1 MPELPGGTV
10 TFVITDI
17 EGSTL
22 LWERDHQAM
31 SGVVARHPDL
41 PATFPP
47 LRSLG
52 TSPHNLPRQPTPFL
66 GREQQ
71 VNEVADLLRRE
82 HVTLVTL
89 IGPGGT
95 GKTRLALQAAA
106 EVLGDFPDGVFFV
119 PLAPLTDTALVLPA
133 IPTTLGLREESGQPL
148 IDRLRDALAAR
159 AALLVLDNREHRAE
173 AAPAIGHLLG
183 LAPRLK
189 VAGHEPIA
197 RVRRGVGARG
207 KPAVGSGDR
216 RGRWR
221 ARGDGAGRPWSA

>member
-1 MPELPGGTV
+1 M
-10 TFVITDI
+10 
-17 EGSTL
+17 
-22 LWERDHQAM
+22 
-31 SGVVARHPDL
+31 
-41 PATFPP
+41 
-47 LRSLG
+47 
-52 TSPHNLPRQPTPFL
+52 
-66 GREQQ
+66 
-71 VNEVADLLRRE
+71 NEVADLLRRE

-106 EVLGDFPDGVFFV
+106 EVLGNFPDGVFFV

-183 LAPRLK
+183 SAPRLK
-189 VAGHEPIA
+189 VLATSRLPAFAGAWAQGESLPLDRAIA
-197 RVRRGVGARG
+197 GADGVLAVTAQDDRGVHETA
-207 KPAVGSGDR
+207 
-216 RGRWR
+216 
-221 ARGDGAGRPWSA
+221 